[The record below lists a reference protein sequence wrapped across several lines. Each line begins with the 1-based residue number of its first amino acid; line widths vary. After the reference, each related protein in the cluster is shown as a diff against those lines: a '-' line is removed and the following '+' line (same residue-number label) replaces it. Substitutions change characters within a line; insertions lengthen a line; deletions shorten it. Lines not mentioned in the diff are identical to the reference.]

1 MFDHLLLGYKMKPIL
16 PSLKEKKRYI
26 VFEVISDK
34 KVSQRE
40 IGDGIRNNIAKFL
53 GELGIAKAGFVLM
66 KDTIKGNKGIIRT
79 NVKYQDE
86 VKMALALIKNLG
98 KEKVIVNVI
107 GVSGILKKAKG
118 KFLEV

>member
-1 MFDHLLLGYKMKPIL
+1 MKPIL